1 MLRIVPITGAL
12 SFDGSAQFHRPATE
26 QMLIG

>member
-1 MLRIVPITGAL
+1 MLRIVPMIGVS
-12 SFDGSAQFHRPATE
+12 SFDGIAQFHRPATE